1 MTLRQYQAEVNRV
14 CAQVVKVSQRKRLQV
29 LREELA
35 SLPASYREPALQ
47 LIATTVELTGDNMT
61 MQKWE
66 KITMIAAGAATVA
79 VLLSI
84 AVLLPQ
90 PTDFQIFVFRIVL
103 AIGVSA
109 FACVIPGFLNLESR
123 SRLLALRAGGALAVF
138 VLVYL
143 WNPPQLVRSSKQS
156 LVESSHQPNSLTG
169 IIQTNR

>member
-1 MTLRQYQAEVNRV
+1 MCPVWRTIGGRIPKLKSLQTIFASSTFCPANMTLRQYKAEVNRV

-35 SLPASYREPALQ
+35 SFPASYREPALQ

-90 PTDFQIFVFRIVL
+90 PT
-103 AIGVSA
+103 
-109 FACVIPGFLNLESR
+109 
-123 SRLLALRAGGALAVF
+123 
-138 VLVYL
+138 
-143 WNPPQLVRSSKQS
+143 
-156 LVESSHQPNSLTG
+156 
-169 IIQTNR
+169 